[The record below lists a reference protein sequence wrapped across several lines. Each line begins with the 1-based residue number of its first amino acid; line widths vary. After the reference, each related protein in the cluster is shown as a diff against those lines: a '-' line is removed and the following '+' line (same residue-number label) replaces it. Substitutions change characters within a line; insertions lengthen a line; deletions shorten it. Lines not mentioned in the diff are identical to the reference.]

1 MEISTKTV
9 QFETIITLNGRLD
22 TGTSPALE
30 AEIKKINSSL
40 KKLTLDFSKLE
51 YLSSSGLRVILGA
64 QKLMNKQG
72 EMIITN
78 VNDLIMEI
86 FDTTGFSN
94 ILTIE

>member
-72 EMIITN
+72 DMIITN